1 MLNISVEKKPGSV
14 IDIASMSIKRDW
26 MDLTPEKHAYR
37 CFPVTQANMIGWS
50 LSCTEDIEFV
60 WNGVNDTSSENINI
74 LSKKDFLYTGRG
86 QATVSIVTGLVFR
99 TDENISMFT
108 ITPVNYFDDNFE
120 VVSSLISTSWLD
132 TDFPLAIKAKIA
144 NKNILIKANT
154 PIAQI
159 VPISLTQMNNTSIN
173 IIDFSDPGQKRQESI
188 KSYGEEAQ
196 KINSKGEWTDWYRD
210 AVNEKRETVGKHE
223 AKVLKLSVTDN
234 TKNGTNG
241 II

>member
-1 MLNISVEKKPGSV
+1 
-14 IDIASMSIKRDW
+14 
-26 MDLTPEKHAYR
+26 
-37 CFPVTQANMIGWS
+37 
-50 LSCTEDIEFV
+50 
-60 WNGVNDTSSENINI
+60 
-74 LSKKDFLYTGRG
+74 
-86 QATVSIVTGLVFR
+86 
-99 TDENISMFT
+99 
-108 ITPVNYFDDNFE
+108 
-120 VVSSLISTSWLD
+120 
-132 TDFPLAIKAKIA
+132 
-144 NKNILIKANT
+144 
-154 PIAQI
+154 
-159 VPISLTQMNNTSIN
+159 MNNTSID

>member
-159 VPISLTQMNNTSIN
+159 VPISLTQMNNTSID

-188 KSYGEEAQ
+188 KSYGEEA
-196 KINSKGEWTDWYRD
+196 
-210 AVNEKRETVGKHE
+210 
-223 AKVLKLSVTDN
+223 
-234 TKNGTNG
+234 
-241 II
+241 

>member
-1 MLNISVEKKPGSV
+1 MLNILVEKKPQSV
-14 IDIASMSIKRDW
+14 INVSPMSIKRNW
-26 MDLTPEKHAYR
+26 MDVTPEKHAYR
-37 CFPVTQANMIGWS
+37 CFPVTQANMVGWS

-60 WNGVNDTSSENINI
+60 WNGINDTGSENIDI

-86 QATVSIVTGLVFR
+86 QATVSIVTGIVFR

-132 TDFPLAIKAKIA
+132 TDFPLAIKAKSP

-159 VPISLTQMNNTSIN
+159 IPISLTEMNNTSIN
-173 IIDFSDPGQKRQESI
+173 IIDFSDPGDIRQKNI

-196 KINSKGEWTDWYRD
+196 KINSQGKWTDWYRD
-210 AVNEKRETVGKHE
+210 AVNEKGETTGKHE
-223 AKVLKLSVTDN
+223 AKVLKLSVQDN
-234 TKNGTNG
+234 TKNRSSG